1 MMLIRRILRRAG
13 QMCPAAFRI
22 QKLSLIWTCILLT
35 GALLLL
41 EGALPLT
48 PATYAAHRLGVELI
62 RTASAVLL
70 IGVIGA
76 VCIEERQL

>member
-1 MMLIRRILRRAG
+1 MLIRKILHRAG

-22 QKLSLIWTCILLT
+22 QKLSLIWACILLT

-48 PATYAAHRLGVELI
+48 PDTYASHRLGMELI
-62 RTASAVLL
+62 RTASAILL

-76 VCIEERQL
+76 VCVEERQI

>member
-1 MMLIRRILRRAG
+1 MLIRKILRRAK
-13 QMCPAAFRI
+13 QMCPAALRI
-22 QKLSLIWTCILLT
+22 QKLSLIWACILLT

-41 EGALPLT
+41 EGALPLA
-48 PATYAAHRLGVELI
+48 PATYGVHRLAVELI

-76 VCIEERQL
+76 VCIEERQV